1 MAKFYGTIGFEI
13 TEETRPGVW
22 VQQIVEKSGYKGDVV
37 SQSYRWQNTSK
48 VNDDVDILVKIS
60 VIYDQFAIENLGR
73 IRYVKYLGQNWKVTS
88 VEPEFPRLIMTLGGL
103 YNGNA

>member
-13 TEETRPGVW
+13 TEEIRPGVW
-22 VQQIVEKSGYKGDVV
+22 APQIVEKSGYKGDVV

-60 VIYDQFAIENLGR
+60 VIYDQYAIDNLGR

-88 VEPEFPRLIMTLGGL
+88 VEPEYPRLTMTLGGL
-103 YNGNA
+103 YHDNA

>member
-1 MAKFYGTIGFEI
+1 MAKFYGTIGFE
-13 TEETRPGVW
+13 ETIESRPGVW

-60 VIYDQFAIENLGR
+60 VIYDQYAIDNLGR
-73 IRYVKYLGQNWKVTS
+73 IKYVKYLGQNWKVTS
-88 VEPEFPRLIMTLGGL
+88 VEPEYPRLTMTLGGL
-103 YNGNA
+103 YHDNA

>member
-22 VQQIVEKSGYKGDVV
+22 TPQIVEKTRYKGDVV

-60 VIYDQFAIENLGR
+60 VIYDQYAIENLGH
-73 IRYVKYLGQNWKVTS
+73 IKYVKYLGQNWKVTS
-88 VEPEFPRLIMTLGGL
+88 VEPEFPRLIMTLGGSV
-103 YNGNA
+103 

>member
-1 MAKFYGTIGFEI
+1 M

-73 IRYVKYLGQNWKVTS
+73 IRYVKYLGQDWKVTS
-88 VEPEFPRLIMTLGGL
+88 VEPEYPRLIMTLGGL
-103 YNGNA
+103 YHG

>member
-1 MAKFYGTIGFEI
+1 MAKFYGTIGFE
-13 TEETRPGVW
+13 ETVESRPGVW

-60 VIYDQFAIENLGR
+60 VIYDQYAIDNLGR

-88 VEPEFPRLIMTLGGL
+88 VEPEYPRLIMTLGGL
-103 YNGNA
+103 YHDNA